1 VIRTSVRNGFAA
13 ARAGAGGKSGGGAA
27 GAPAQTGRPA
37 ASRPDTRPAEPAPAR
52 AAAPA
57 SVPASQPAPVA
68 PRSTIGQTPLRRI
81 APKSHPTQADA
92 DQNPAQQPPATGF
105 GFARVLGALAV
116 VLGLIFSLRWLLG
129 RSLHPAG
136 MAGASG
142 AVQVL
147 SRSPL
152 SPRQHLLVLRVG
164 RRLIVAA
171 DCNGQLSSLSEI
183 TDPDEVA
190 ALVGQVRDE
199 KLTAASKSFGNLL
212 GRWRRG
218 DDGHGNDGSDDHG
231 DPDDFPRVPPD
242 VFDAARER
250 HADRHD
256 RGDHD
261 RDEATDPS
269 VASARGEL
277 NSLMERV
284 RLISH
289 QFKKS

>member
-1 VIRTSVRNGFAA
+1 VIRTSVRIGFAPASVA
-13 ARAGAGGKSGGGAA
+13 ACIICIAA
-27 GAPAQTGRPA
+27 ATAPTAAQTGRPA
-37 ASRPDTRPAEPAPAR
+37 TSRPATRPVEPAPAR
-52 AAAPA
+52 AAAQAPA
-57 SVPASQPAPVA
+57 PTSQPSPAPA
-68 PRSTIGQTPLRRI
+68 RSSIGQTPLRRDT
-81 APKSHPTQADA
+81 PKTQPSRADGGKS
-92 DQNPAQQPPATGF
+92 PAQQPAATGF
-105 GFARVLGALAV
+105 GFARVMGALAL
-116 VLGLIFSLRWLLG
+116 VLGLIFFLRWVLG

-136 MAGASG
+136 LAGASG

-152 SPRQHLLVLRVG
+152 SPRQHLLLLRVG

-199 KLTAASKSFGNLL
+199 KLTTGSKSFGNLL

-218 DDGHGNDGSDDHG
+218 GDDPPDNDADA
-231 DPDDFPRVPPD
+231 DDFPRVPPD
-242 VFDAARER
+242 VFDSARER
-250 HADRHD
+250 RSD
-256 RGDHD
+256 RG
-261 RDEATDPS
+261 EADPDAADDPT
-269 VASARGEL
+269 VASTRGEL
-277 NSLMERV
+277 NSLMERI